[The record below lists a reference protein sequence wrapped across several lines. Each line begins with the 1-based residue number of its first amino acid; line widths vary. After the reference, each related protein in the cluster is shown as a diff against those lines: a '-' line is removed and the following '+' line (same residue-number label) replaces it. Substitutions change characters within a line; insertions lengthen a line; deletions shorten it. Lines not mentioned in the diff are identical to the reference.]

1 MCGSL
6 ENRRCVRLNND
17 SMEWRDNISLRAS
30 ILDSSLQAE
39 MRKNPR
45 KAFAVHAPNLEDFA
59 HVQ

>member
-6 ENRRCVRLNND
+6 ENRRCV
-17 SMEWRDNISLRAS
+17 AS